1 MTGSAATRSGDPA
14 LGVGTE
20 RAAASLTAGDFTVRL
35 GWGEGGVEA
44 LVAGSDIV
52 VVVDVITFSTAV
64 SVAVERGCT
73 LYPHSWDPES
83 AAKLAKRVGAELA
96 VSRSQVGP
104 AHPYSISPTTLSR
117 IPEGSSIVLPSPN
130 GSALAAA
137 ASASSALVV
146 AGCLR
151 NAAAVARFARR
162 HGRVIA
168 VIAAGE
174 RWPDQSLDPALED
187 LVGAGAII
195 DGLRRRRRSPEAAA
209 AAAVYLNARRHGLL
223 ATLQESVSG
232 RELQLR
238 GYGEEVEWAAK
249 LNVSAVVPVLRDGG
263 FVAQR

>member
-1 MTGSAATRSGDPA
+1 MTGTAATSSGDSAPSFGA
-14 LGVGTE
+14 E
-20 RAAASLTAGDFTVRL
+20 RVAASLTAGEFTVRL
-35 GWGEGGVEA
+35 GWGEAGVEA
-44 LVAGSDIV
+44 LGAGSDIV
-52 VVVDVITFSTAV
+52 VVVDVITFSTSV

-73 LYPHSWDPES
+73 VYPHSWDQE
-83 AAKLAKRVGAELA
+83 AAARLAERVGAELA
-96 VSRSQVGP
+96 VSRSQVGRD
-104 AHPYSISPTTLSR
+104 HPYSLSPVTLSR

-223 ATLQESVSG
+223 ATLQQSVSG

-238 GYGEEVEWAAK
+238 GYAEEVRWAAE
-249 LNVSAVVPVLRDGG
+249 LNVSAAVPVLRDGG